1 MSKNNK
7 VIKNY
12 LYNTAYELLRLLAP
26 LITTPYVSRVLG
38 ASGVGAF
45 SYSQSIASYF
55 VLIGAV
61 GTTLYGQR
69 EIAYVQNNPQKRADA
84 FWEIEIFRFT
94 TAIICTIIFYMVFSR
109 SEQYSIIFKILTFEV
124 LATAIDISWFFVG
137 IEDFKITVVR
147 NTIIKLTGI
156 ILVFLLVKKA
166 DDVPLYTVCM
176 TLPIF
181 IGNLSLWYNMRK
193 YLVKPDKGIFKR
205 IPVRIKPILVL
216 FIPQIAVEVYAVLD
230 KTMIGVISDDIK
242 QVGYYT
248 QAQKIIK
255 IVLMII
261 ISLGTVML
269 PAMSAAFAQG
279 KIDEIKQNIKR
290 SFRFVFM
297 IAFALQF
304 GVCAVA
310 SRFVPVFFGDGYDLV
325 VPLMIII
332 SPILV
337 VIGMSNVIG
346 KQYLLPTKQQT
357 AYTSSVCTGAVVNFA
372 LNMILIRY
380 FDAIGASIA
389 TVLAEISVT
398 VVQMWHVRKQL
409 SLKEY
414 LEPLFRYFLL
424 GFVMFIIVYGLGRI
438 LPSGVFYLGIL
449 IVAGII
455 IYLLE
460 LVITKDE
467 MLKTGFNMVR
477 QKMKKAQV

>member
-1 MSKNNK
+1 MS
-7 VIKNY
+7 
-12 LYNTAYELLRLLAP
+12 
-26 LITTPYVSRVLG
+26 
-38 ASGVGAF
+38 AS
-45 SYSQSIASYF
+45 
-55 VLIGAV
+55 
-61 GTTLYGQR
+61 
-69 EIAYVQNNPQKRADA
+69 
-84 FWEIEIFRFT
+84 
-94 TAIICTIIFYMVFSR
+94 
-109 SEQYSIIFKILTFEV
+109 
-124 LATAIDISWFFVG
+124 
-137 IEDFKITVVR
+137 
-147 NTIIKLTGI
+147 
-156 ILVFLLVKKA
+156 VKKA